1 MKRITSRIIEYA
13 ARECKLVT
21 KYRLTT
27 SHGSLCYSKHLISC
41 SFSSVKKLKL
51 FVVNHCNANLTS
63 FNPAINYFKIGFD
76 FDVLINSSLNA
87 KRLIL
92 VKPMIK
98 WSFSATLIS
107 SVDEA

>member
-1 MKRITSRIIEYA
+1 LK
-13 ARECKLVT
+13 
-21 KYRLTT
+21 
-27 SHGSLCYSKHLISC
+27 SLNS
-41 SFSSVKKLKL
+41 SFA
-51 FVVNHCNANLTS
+51 NHCNANTTS

-76 FDVLINSSLNA
+76 FDALINSSLNA

-107 SVDEA
+107 FVDEA